1 MATESSNVEPN
12 GLIERILAFSIAQRW
27 MVVFGCLAV
36 AAFGVFNFLRLPID
50 AVPDITNVQV
60 QINTTAPGFSPLE
73 VEQRITY
80 PLETE
85 MGGLPDLD
93 YTRSISR
100 YGLSQ
105 VTIVFKDG
113 KDIYFARQ
121 LVNERLQQAKDQ
133 LPPGV
138 ETAMGPISTGL
149 GEIYNY
155 VVDAKQGAKKPDGTE
170 YTPTDL
176 RTIQDWIIRPQLR
189 MVPGVVEVNTI
200 GGFERQFHVLPNPAR
215 LMAYGLTFREV
226 MTALATNN
234 NNVGA
239 GYIEK
244 NGEQYLVRTPGQA
257 LSSEDIGRIV
267 INSHSG
273 TPVRVS
279 DVAEVKEGKD
289 LRNGAATLNGHEVVL
304 GTTMLLIGENSRS
317 VAERVATKLG
327 EVQKSLPE
335 GVEVRS
341 VYDRSTL
348 VEATIATVEK
358 NLVEGALFVIVV
370 LFLLLGN
377 FKAAL
382 VTAFVIPLA
391 MLFTITGMVE
401 NKVSANLMS
410 LGAIDFGIIID
421 GAVIIVENC
430 LRLLA
435 HEQERRGR
443 LLTMQERFSTIL
455 AGASEVIRPSLF
467 GTMIIAVVYLPVL
480 TLTGVEGKMFTPMA
494 VTVLMA
500 LLGASIFSMTFVPAA
515 IAIFVTGKVKE
526 KENWFMRGARVTYQ
540 PLLGLMIKARW
551 IVAPAAAA
559 LIVVTGVAASRMGGE
574 FIPSLDEGDAAIQ
587 ALRVPGT
594 SLTQSLEMQRAL
606 EVRLLKIPEVKEVF
620 ARTGVAEVATDAMPP
635 SISDGYVL
643 LKPRSEWPDPKKTK
657 AKLMEDVEKAAEEI
671 PGSMYE
677 LSQPI
682 QLRFNELIS
691 GVRSDVGVKIFGDDL
706 DTLLK
711 VAGEV
716 QTAIQKVPGAADV
729 KTEQVSGLPI
739 LTVKLNRPALSRY
752 GVSVGEV
759 QDIVE
764 IAVGG
769 KDAGQVFEG
778 DRRFD
783 IVVRLP
789 EKLRTDIEALKNIP
803 VPLPSPD
810 GNDSVQATPAV
821 LGGAPAS
828 RTRYVPLSSLASLEV
843 APGPNQISRENG
855 KRRIVVTANVRDRDL
870 GSFVG
875 EAQKVIGEQVKL
887 PTGYWIGWGGQFE
900 QLVSATQRLTIV
912 VPIALGLI
920 FVLLFM
926 SLGSFK
932 DAAIVFSGVPLALTG
947 GVAALL
953 LRDIPLSISAGIGF
967 IALSGVAVLNG
978 LVIIAFIQKLRE
990 QGRELVEAVKEAALT
1005 RLRPVLMTA
1014 MVASLGFVPMAIATG
1029 PGAEVQRPLATVV
1042 IGGIVSSTILT
1053 LLVLPALYVLFT
1065 RRRKPD
1071 PEPESEPTAV
1081 AAAS

>member
-1 MATESSNVEPN
+1 M
-12 GLIERILAFSIAQRW
+12 IERILAFSIAQRW
-27 MVVFGCLAV
+27 LVVFACLGV
-36 AAFGVFNFLRLPID
+36 AALGAWNFLRLPID

-80 PLETE
+80 PLETG

-93 YTRSISR
+93 YTRSLSR

-105 VTIVFKDG
+105 VTVVFKDG
-113 KDIYFARQ
+113 TDIYFARQ

-133 LPPGV
+133 LPVGV
-138 ETAMGPISTGL
+138 ETAMSPVSTGL

-155 VVDAKQGAKKPDGTE
+155 VVDATPGAKKPDGSD
-170 YTPTDL
+170 YSPADL
-176 RTIQDWIIRPQLR
+176 RTIQDWIITPQLR
-189 MVPGVVEVNTI
+189 TVPGVVEVNTI
-200 GGFERQFHVLPNPAR
+200 GGYERQLHVLPNPAR
-215 LMAYGLTFREV
+215 LMAYGLTFRDV

-234 NNVGA
+234 ANVGA
-239 GYIEK
+239 GYIER

-257 LSSEDIGRIV
+257 LSAEDVGGIV
-267 INSHSG
+267 INAHAG
-273 TPVRVS
+273 VPVRVS
-279 DVAEVKEGKD
+279 DVAEVRDGRE

-304 GTTMLLIGENSRS
+304 GTAMLLIGENSRT
-317 VAERVATKLG
+317 VAERVANKLG

-335 GVEVRS
+335 GVEARP

-358 NLVEGALFVIVV
+358 NLVEGALFVIAV

-377 FKAAL
+377 IRAAI
-382 VTAFVIPLA
+382 VTALVIPLA
-391 MLFTITGMVE
+391 MLFTVTGMVE

-435 HEQERRGR
+435 HEQEKRGR
-443 LLTMQERFSTIL
+443 LLTMQERFATIL

-526 KENWFMRGARVTYQ
+526 KENWLMRGARVTYA
-540 PLLGLMIKARW
+540 PLLGLMIRLRW

-559 LIVVTGVAASRMGGE
+559 LVIVTGIAASKMGGE
-574 FIPSLDEGDAAIQ
+574 FIPSLDEGDAAVQ

-594 SLTQSLEMQRAL
+594 SLTQSLEMQTAL
-606 EVRLLKIPEVKEVF
+606 ERRLLQLPEVREVF

-635 SISDGYVL
+635 SISDGYVM
-643 LKPRSEWPDPKKTK
+643 LKPRSEWPNPSKPK
-657 AKLMEDVEKAAEEI
+657 AELMLDIEKAAEDI
-671 PGSMYE
+671 PGSNYE

-716 QTAIQKVPGAADV
+716 QASLQKVPGAADV
-729 KTEQVSGLPI
+729 KTEQVTGLPI
-739 LTVKLNRPALSRY
+739 LTVKLNRAALSRY
-752 GVSVGEV
+752 GVSVGDV
-759 QDIVE
+759 QEIVE

-769 KDAGQVFEG
+769 KEAGQIFEG

-789 EKLRTDIEALKNIP
+789 ERLRTDIEALRNIP
-803 VPLPSPD
+803 VPLPAPD
-810 GNDSVQATPAV
+810 GNEPQATPAV
-821 LGGAPAS
+821 LGAPSA

-855 KRRIVVTANVRDRDL
+855 KRRIVVSANVRDRDL
-870 GSFVG
+870 GSFVAD
-875 EAQKVIGEQVKL
+875 AQRAIGAEVKL
-887 PTGYWIGWGGQFE
+887 PSGYWIGWGGQFE

-912 VPIALGLI
+912 TPIALGLI

-932 DAAIVFSGVPLALTG
+932 DAALVFSGVPLALTG

-953 LRDIPLSISAGIGF
+953 IRDIPLSISAGIGF

-990 QGRELVEAVKEAALT
+990 QGKDLVEAVTEGALT

-1065 RRRKPD
+1065 RRRRPD
-1071 PEPESEPTAV
+1071 PAPEAPDAV
-1081 AAAS
+1081 PAAAS